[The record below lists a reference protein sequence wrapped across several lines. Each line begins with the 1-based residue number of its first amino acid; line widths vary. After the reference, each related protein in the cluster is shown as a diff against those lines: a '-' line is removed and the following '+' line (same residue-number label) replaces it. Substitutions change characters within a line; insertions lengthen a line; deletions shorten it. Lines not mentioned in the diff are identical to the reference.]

1 MSQIF
6 TEQEG
11 RAWVQWRKKE
21 GETWKALCLGNKRPL
36 SIWVQPLR
44 SAGDGHALV
53 FQQVNGS
60 SGSAYTGQSWQ
71 GADSLC
77 PALNVCL

>member
-44 SAGDGHALV
+44 SAGAMPWCS
-53 FQQVNGS
+53 NK
-60 SGSAYTGQSWQ
+60 
-71 GADSLC
+71 
-77 PALNVCL
+77 

>member
-1 MSQIF
+1 MSQTF

-11 RAWVQWRKKE
+11 RAWVQWRKE
-21 GETWKALCLGNKRPL
+21 GERDLESLVSWEQKAFEHMGPATQKCR
-36 SIWVQPLR
+36 
-44 SAGDGHALV
+44 GHALV